1 MINTFK
7 KLWYFSEEEQPY
19 IKQSII
25 INFLGAIFNSLQFGG
40 IYYAVL
46 AIINHDV
53 TIQTIAVAILFL
65 TLSIIGVVVSK
76 RNAML
81 KQTHAGYFMA
91 AHKRISLGEKIKRV
105 PMGFFTDVSLGNL
118 TAIATTNLDNI
129 EIWVP
134 TLFVLV
140 IGGLLNSIVFILSL
154 FFFSYKVGLV
164 AVIGSIL
171 FLSIIALMQR
181 KSSAAADEIHTIQSS
196 LTKEVLTTLQGMQ
209 VIKSYNL
216 SGKNNTQLDE
226 TINQASKAS
235 LSLEKKIVPYALIA
249 KLIIAITI
257 VSMLILSVSSYF
269 SGDSMLAHTI
279 MIFIASFVI
288 FDGLLTSGSALTML
302 RSVENTI
309 DSYDYVHS
317 IDDMPEGDIDTPI
330 KTHNITFKNVS
341 FSYDKR
347 NILNNIS
354 AKIDEHSMTAIVGP
368 SGSGKT
374 TFCNLISRA
383 WDVNSGEILIGG
395 INIKDYTKETLMDT
409 ISMVFQDVYLFE
421 DTIENNI
428 KFGKPNAN
436 REEIITAAKQARCH
450 EFIMTLPDQ
459 YQTQIGEGG
468 ASLSGGERQR
478 ISIARAMLKDAP
490 IIIFDEATANI
501 DPENED
507 KLKEA
512 IESLISN
519 KTVIMIAHRLKTI
532 RNADQI
538 LVLDNGDIVERG
550 THDEL
555 IDNNGLYNTLIQAK
569 QAATLWKLD
578 N

>member
-25 INFLGAIFNSLQFGG
+25 INFLGAIFNALQFGG

-257 VSMLILSVSSYF
+257 ISMLILSVSSYF
-269 SGDSMLAHTI
+269 SDDSMLAHTI

-317 IDDMPEGDIDTPI
+317 IEDMPEGDIDTPI

>member
-25 INFLGAIFNSLQFGG
+25 INFLGAIFNALQFGG

-269 SGDSMLAHTI
+269 SGYSMLAHTI

-317 IDDMPEGDIDTPI
+317 IEDMPEGDIDTPI

>member
-25 INFLGAIFNSLQFGG
+25 INFLGAIFNALQFGG

-317 IDDMPEGDIDTPI
+317 IEDMPEGDIDTPI

-383 WDVNSGEILIGG
+383 WDVNSGEILIGD

-436 REEIITAAKQARCH
+436 REEIITASKQARCH

>member
-25 INFLGAIFNSLQFGG
+25 INFLGAIFNALQFGG

-65 TLSIIGVVVSK
+65 ALSIIGVIVSK

-302 RSVENTI
+302 RTVENTI

-317 IDDMPEGDIDTPI
+317 IEDMPEGDIDTPI

-383 WDVNSGEILIGG
+383 WDVNSGEILIGD

-468 ASLSGGERQR
+468 ASLSGDERQR

>member
-25 INFLGAIFNSLQFGG
+25 INFLGAIFNALQFGG

-309 DSYDYVHS
+309 DSYGYVHS
-317 IDDMPEGDIDTPI
+317 IEDMPEGDIDTPI

-555 IDNNGLYNTLIQAK
+555 IDNNGLYNILIQAK

>member
-25 INFLGAIFNSLQFGG
+25 INFLGAIFNALQFGG

-154 FFFSYKVGLV
+154 FFFSYTVGLV

-317 IDDMPEGDIDTPI
+317 IEDMPEGDIDTPI

-383 WDVNSGEILIGG
+383 WDVNSGEILIGD
-395 INIKDYTKETLMDT
+395 INIKDYTKKTLMDT

>member
-25 INFLGAIFNSLQFGG
+25 INFLGAIFNALQFGG

-134 TLFVLV
+134 ILFVLV

-317 IDDMPEGDIDTPI
+317 IEDMPEGDIDTPI

-383 WDVNSGEILIGG
+383 WDVNSGEILIGD

>member
-25 INFLGAIFNSLQFGG
+25 INFLGAIFNALQFGG

-317 IDDMPEGDIDTPI
+317 IEDMPEGDIDTPI

>member
-25 INFLGAIFNSLQFGG
+25 INFLGAIFNALQFGG

-317 IDDMPEGDIDTPI
+317 IEDMPEGDIDTPI

-383 WDVNSGEILIGG
+383 WDVNSGEILIGD

-532 RNADQI
+532 LNADQI

-555 IDNNGLYNTLIQAK
+555 VDNNGLYNTLIQAK

>member
-25 INFLGAIFNSLQFGG
+25 INFLGAIFNALQFGG

-317 IDDMPEGDIDTPI
+317 IEDMPAGDIDTPI

>member
-25 INFLGAIFNSLQFGG
+25 INFLGAIFNALQFGG

-105 PMGFFTDVSLGNL
+105 PIGFFTDVSLGNL

-269 SGDSMLAHTI
+269 SGDNMLAHTI

-317 IDDMPEGDIDTPI
+317 IEDMPEGDIDTPI

-383 WDVNSGEILIGG
+383 WDVNSGEILIGD

>member
-25 INFLGAIFNSLQFGG
+25 INFLGAIFNALQFGG

-65 TLSIIGVVVSK
+65 TLSIIGVVISK

-140 IGGLLNSIVFILSL
+140 VGGLLNSIVFILSL

-317 IDDMPEGDIDTPI
+317 IEDMPEGDIDTPI

-383 WDVNSGEILIGG
+383 WDVNSGEILIGD

>member
-25 INFLGAIFNSLQFGG
+25 INFLGAIFNALQFGG

-91 AHKRISLGEKIKRV
+91 AHKRISLGEKIKCV

-317 IDDMPEGDIDTPI
+317 IEDMPEGDIDTPI

-383 WDVNSGEILIGG
+383 WDVNSGEILIGD

-436 REEIITAAKQARCH
+436 HEEIITAAKQARCH

-569 QAATLWKLD
+569 QAATLWKLG

>member
-1 MINTFK
+1 MINKFK

-25 INFLGAIFNSLQFGG
+25 INFLGAIFNALQFGG

-154 FFFSYKVGLV
+154 FFFSSKVGLV

-235 LSLEKKIVPYALIA
+235 LSLEKKIVPYARIA
-249 KLIIAITI
+249 KLTIAITI

-317 IDDMPEGDIDTPI
+317 IEDMPEGDIDTPI

>member
-25 INFLGAIFNSLQFGG
+25 INFLGAIFNALQFGG

-53 TIQTIAVAILFL
+53 TIQTIAVTILFL

-317 IDDMPEGDIDTPI
+317 IEDMPEGDIDTPI

-383 WDVNSGEILIGG
+383 WDVNSGEILIGD

>member
-25 INFLGAIFNSLQFGG
+25 INFLGAIFNALQFGG

-317 IDDMPEGDIDTPI
+317 IEDMPEGDIDTPI

-383 WDVNSGEILIGG
+383 WDVSSGEILIGG
-395 INIKDYTKETLMDT
+395 INIKDYTKEILMDT

-436 REEIITAAKQARCH
+436 REEIITAAKQAHCH

>member
-25 INFLGAIFNSLQFGG
+25 INFLGAIFNALQFGG

-196 LTKEVLTTLQGMQ
+196 LTKEVLTTLQGMH

-257 VSMLILSVSSYF
+257 ISMLILSVSSYF

-317 IDDMPEGDIDTPI
+317 IEDMPEGDIDTPI

-383 WDVNSGEILIGG
+383 WDVNSGEILIGD